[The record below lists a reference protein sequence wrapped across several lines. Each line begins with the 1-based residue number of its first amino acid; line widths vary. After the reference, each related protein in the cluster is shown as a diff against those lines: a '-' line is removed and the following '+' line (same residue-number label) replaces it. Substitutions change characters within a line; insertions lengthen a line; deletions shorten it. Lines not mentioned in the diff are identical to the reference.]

1 MASEFKLPDLGE
13 GLSEAEIRKW
23 FVSEGDEVEKD
34 QNIVEVETDK
44 AVVEL
49 PIPFAGKIAK
59 IHHEEGDIVK
69 VGETLVTVESVE
81 GEPEKETKEEKKT
94 EEVEKEE
101 EAEEEPEPE
110 KRESV
115 TVVGEL
121 PEYKEPVEKVLAT
134 PAVRRKAKEMDIDL
148 NKLQGTGPGE
158 RITEEDLEKAKEEAP
173 KKKPKMVPKF
183 DLYGYIDRKPL
194 RGIRR
199 TTAKNMIESQS
210 KAAQVTSMEIID
222 VTELV
227 KLRQQWKTIL
237 IEEQDRNITYLPF
250 IMKALVEALKSN
262 PIFNSSL
269 DDAEDQIILKKYY
282 NIGYAVAT
290 DEGLMVPVIKGVDQ
304 KTITE
309 ISEEMN
315 RLTEQ
320 AMTREIDLMDLKGG
334 SFTITNYGVFGGT
347 YGTPIINYPE
357 VAILGTGRIM
367 DAPVVVNDEI
377 KIRKVMHLSLTFDH
391 RVMDGAD
398 AARFMNDMKKY
409 LEDPQK
415 LLVKIN

>member
-1 MASEFKLPDLGE
+1 MVKEFKLPDLGE

-23 FVSEGDEVEKD
+23 MVKEGDHVEKD
-34 QNIVEVETDK
+34 QNIAEVETDK
-44 AVVEL
+44 AVVEM
-49 PIPFAGKIAK
+49 PIPFAGIITK

-69 VGETLVTVESVE
+69 VGEVLVSVE
-81 GEPEKETKEEKKT
+81 D
-94 EEVEKEE
+94 VEG
-101 EAEEEPEPE
+101 AEEEELKEAGKVEVEPE

-121 PEYKEPVEKVLAT
+121 PEYKEPEEKPPTRKDEAERILAT

-148 NKLQGTGPGE
+148 SDIEGTGPQG
-158 RITEEDLEKAKEEAP
+158 RITEEDLEKGKPVKP
-173 KKKPKMVPKF
+173 KKVPKF
-183 DLYGYIDRKPL
+183 DLYGYIERKPL

-199 TTAKNMIESQS
+199 TTAKNMMESQT
-210 KAAQVTSMEIID
+210 KAAQVTAMEIID
-222 VTELV
+222 VTALYN
-227 KLRQQWKTIL
+227 LRKKWKQIL
-237 IEEQDRNITYLPF
+237 LEEKDVNVTYLPF
-250 IMKALVEALKSN
+250 IIKAVVEALKTN
-262 PIFNSSL
+262 PILNSSL
-269 DDAEDQIILKKYY
+269 EEEEEQIILKKYY

-290 DEGLMVPVIKGVDQ
+290 GEGLLVPVIKGADQ

-309 ISEEMN
+309 IAEEMD

-334 SFTITNYGVFGGT
+334 TFTITNYGVFGGT

-367 DAPVVVNDEI
+367 DLPMVVEGEV
-377 KIRKVMHLSLTFDH
+377 KVRKAMHLSLTFDH

-398 AARFMNDMKKY
+398 AARFMNDLKNY
-409 LEDPQK
+409 LEEPDR
-415 LLVKIN
+415 LLIKIN